1 MMKCFASDQKE
12 SAATENKLL
21 IKTEFFM
28 RLELL
33 ITLAKIADILFVIV
47 LSADG
52 VWPQSPVSPCRN
64 FSTKK
69 DNKIALFEVHFKK
82 CNKKRGSHALRR
94 ATLISSFV
102 RRKLSVDAHTCVWP
116 RHPRLAAIR
125 FLSIAL
131 SPEPQFSF
139 WFCGTASGRDRR
151 FTLRIFQAAQR
162 GTTLCRSG
170 RLLDFRPVLAPSPDL
185 FGTVRSEIGP
195 GGLSAMTAGHLDSFA
210 SKSVMRIPQ

>member
-1 MMKCFASDQKE
+1 MALKPSFPLLKFFDKKRQQYCTFRSTFQKN
-12 SAATENKLL
+12 A
-21 IKTEFFM
+21 I
-28 RLELL
+28 
-33 ITLAKIADILFVIV
+33 
-47 LSADG
+47 
-52 VWPQSPVSPCRN
+52 
-64 FSTKK
+64 
-69 DNKIALFEVHFKK
+69 
-82 CNKKRGSHALRR
+82 KKRGSHALRR
-94 ATLISSFV
+94 ATLMSSFV

-170 RLLDFRPVLAPSPDL
+170 RLLDFRPVLAPSPDM
-185 FGTVRSEIGP
+185 FGTARSEIRP
-195 GGLSAMTAGHLDSFA
+195 GGLFAMTAGHLDSFA

>member
-1 MMKCFASDQKE
+1 MVCGLKAQFPPVEIFWQK
-12 SAATENKLL
+12 
-21 IKTEFFM
+21 KT
-28 RLELL
+28 
-33 ITLAKIADILFVIV
+33 IIL
-47 LSADG
+47 
-52 VWPQSPVSPCRN
+52 
-64 FSTKK
+64 
-69 DNKIALFEVHFKK
+69 HFLKYISKK

-94 ATLISSFV
+94 ATLMSSFV

-139 WFCGTASGRDRR
+139 WFCGTASGRGRR

-170 RLLDFRPVLAPSPDL
+170 RLLDFRPVLAPSPDM
-185 FGTVRSEIGP
+185 FGTARSEIRP